1 MHTSWVWDILKHTYE
16 IMIRPRANIYYA
28 NQQMGKR
35 ALCLYGTTFGNLG
48 FISWTGYSGLIAVN
62 PFISISIVMEAAGKS
77 TIDKCHTIYRQR
89 NAIKLTFKW
98 LTLNGCEI
106 NISKVWILLR
116 HCIPHGAYMLL
127 KETCSTSPIGVFVY
141 SFIYFYQQKHHWKLR
156 NSTKISH
163 KLCLKLIKKH
173 MKMNAYLVAKC

>member
-1 MHTSWVWDILKHTYE
+1 MSMRHTQTHVWNHDPATSKYL
-16 IMIRPRANIYYA
+16 
-28 NQQMGKR
+28 
-35 ALCLYGTTFGNLG
+35 LCQPTNGQASSLPSRNDFRKFGVYKLG
-48 FISWTGYSGLIAVN
+48 RLLGAVCYL
-62 PFISISIVMEAAGKS
+62 FISISIVMEAAGKS

-106 NISKVWILLR
+106 DISKVWILLR